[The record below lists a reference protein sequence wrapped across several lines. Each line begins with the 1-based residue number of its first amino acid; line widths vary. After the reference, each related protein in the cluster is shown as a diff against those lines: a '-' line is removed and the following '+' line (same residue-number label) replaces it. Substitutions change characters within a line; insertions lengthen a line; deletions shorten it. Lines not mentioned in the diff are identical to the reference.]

1 MNLNYGKHSLD
12 VRLKSLRSKK
22 RKRAKKITSTIRE
35 VVVIALIG
43 VIAIG
48 TGLGV
53 GAYQGIVD
61 SSPNVNTIDVSPK
74 GFSTFVY
81 DAKGNQIAKLVSSD
95 SNRIP
100 VEKDQITDNLA
111 HAFVAIED
119 ERFYTHNGIDTQ
131 GILRAI
137 GLGLQSGSFDQGAST
152 ITQQLIKN
160 NVFTNWTNESTA
172 EKIKRK
178 IQEQY
183 LALQLEKKLDKETIL
198 TDYLNTINLGH
209 STYGVESASERYFN
223 KSCDKLSVSECAV
236 LAAIPQSPTLYD
248 PINNPDN
255 NKRRREEVLSKM
267 LSQGYITQDEYDT
280 AEADDV
286 YAEIASVNEQKEKE
300 ESQVN
305 SYFVDALT
313 DEVLTDLQDDA
324 GYTES
329 QAYALLYS
337 GGLTVNSTQD
347 PDIQKIC
354 DEQTAE
360 SSGNYPS
367 YVRYYLNYRLT
378 VTDSSG
384 KETTYTSDDVKKWL
398 QNDESSSSLLYNSKD
413 EAQSD
418 ADRFRAAMVG
428 EGDTYTESVD
438 LAPQPEISLTVSDP
452 KTGHIVALVGGRGEK
467 TANLTLNR
475 ATDTTRQ
482 PGSTFKILSTYAPAL
497 DTGKFTL
504 ASTEVD
510 EPYSYE
516 NGTPVHNWYSD
527 YRGTVTLRTAIENSM
542 NIVTV
547 KVLTAIKPRL
557 GYEYCQKLG
566 ISTLVDGADID
577 GKSYT
582 DVTQTLA
589 LGGITYGVKNYE
601 LNSAYAAIANGGVYV
616 EPKMYT
622 TVTDRNGKVILDSS
636 NTAETHRALK
646 ATTAYLLTSAMES
659 VVQEGTG
666 TGVDFGT
673 TAIAGKTGTTENEND
688 VWFAGYTTNYCAT
701 AWAGYDNNTDLT
713 TQQEQ
718 KLAQTIWRAVM
729 SRIPANQTYSD
740 FTEPDGIV
748 EMTVC
753 KNSGKRP
760 YAGICPTITEYFDK
774 DTAPSDNDYCDVDYD
789 KYVQAQQAAQAA
801 AAQRAA
807 EEAARRQAAQ
817 QAAQAAQEA
826 QQDAQ
831 GTGEG
836 TGTGTGTGT
845 ESGTG
850 TGSAGSGTGTGT
862 GSEGTGSAG
871 SGTGSAGSGA
881 GSAGNG
887 TGSGTAGG
895 YGQ

>member
-1 MNLNYGKHSLD
+1 MNLDYGKHSLD
-12 VRLKSLRSKK
+12 KRLSVLRSKK
-22 RKRAKKITSTIRE
+22 RKRIRKVTSTIRE
-35 VVVIALIG
+35 LIVIALIG
-43 VIAIG
+43 VIVIG
-48 TGLGV
+48 AGLGV
-53 GAYQGIVD
+53 GAYQGIID
-61 SSPNVNTIDVSPK
+61 SSPDVNQIDVSPK

-100 VEKDQITDNLA
+100 VDKDQITDNLA

-119 ERFYTHNGIDTQ
+119 ERFYTHDGIDTQ
-131 GILRAI
+131 GILRAV

-172 EKIKRK
+172 EKVKRK

-223 KSCDKLSVSECAV
+223 KSCDKLSISECAV

-248 PINNPDN
+248 PITHPDN
-255 NKRRREEVLSKM
+255 NRRRRAEVLSKM
-267 LSQGYITQDEYDT
+267 LSQGYITQDEYN
-280 AEADDV
+280 AASADDV
-286 YAEIASVNEQKEKE
+286 YAEIASVNEQKEQE
-300 ESQVN
+300 ENQVN

-313 DEVLTDLQDDA
+313 DQVLTDLQEDA

-329 QAYALLYS
+329 QAYNLLYS

-367 YVRYYLNYRLT
+367 YVRYYLNYTLT
-378 VTDSSG
+378 VTDSTG
-384 KETTYTSDDVKKWL
+384 KQTTYNSDDVKNFL
-398 QNDESSSSLLYNSKD
+398 QNDESSASLLYGSKD
-413 EAQSD
+413 DAQ
-418 ADRFRAAMVG
+418 ADVDKFRASVVG

-475 ATDTTRQ
+475 ATDTMRQ

-510 EPYSYE
+510 EPYSYA

-566 ISTLVDGADID
+566 ITTLVDGADIN
-577 GKSYT
+577 GQSYT

-589 LGGITYGVKNYE
+589 LGGITYGVKNFE
-601 LNSAYAAIANGGVYV
+601 LNSAYAAIANGGVYI

-622 TVTDRNGKVILDSS
+622 TVTDHDGKVILDSS
-636 NTAETHRALK
+636 NTAETRRALK

-666 TGVDFGT
+666 TGVNFGT

-713 TQQEQ
+713 TSQEQ

-729 SRIPANQTYSD
+729 SRIPANQSYTD

-748 EMTVC
+748 EKTVC
-753 KNSGKRP
+753 KNSGKLP

-789 KYVQAQQAAQAA
+789 KYVQAQQAAAAA

-807 EEAARRQAAQ
+807 EEAAEAARRQAE
-817 QAAQAAQEA
+817 QEA
-826 QQDAQ
+826 QQNAQ
-831 GTGEG
+831 T
-836 TGTGTGTGT
+836 
-845 ESGTG
+845 
-850 TGSAGSGTGTGT
+850 
-862 GSEGTGSAG
+862 
-871 SGTGSAGSGA
+871 
-881 GSAGNG
+881 GNG
-887 TGSGTAGG
+887 TGTSGNSYGTGAGTG
-895 YGQ
+895 TSGNSYGTGAGTGAGTGQ

>member
-1 MNLNYGKHSLD
+1 MNLDYGKHSLD
-12 VRLKSLRSKK
+12 KRLSVLRSKK
-22 RKRAKKITSTIRE
+22 RKRIRKVTSTIRE
-35 VVVIALIG
+35 LIVIALIG
-43 VIAIG
+43 VIVIG

-53 GAYQGIVD
+53 GAYQGIID
-61 SSPNVNTIDVSPK
+61 SSPDVNQIDVSPK

-100 VEKDQITDNLA
+100 VDKDQITDNLA

-119 ERFYTHNGIDTQ
+119 ERFYTHDGIDTQ
-131 GILRAI
+131 GILRAV

-172 EKIKRK
+172 EKVKRK

-223 KSCDKLSVSECAV
+223 KSCDKLSISECAV

-248 PINNPDN
+248 PITHPDN
-255 NKRRREEVLSKM
+255 NRRRRAEVLSKM
-267 LSQGYITQDEYDT
+267 LSQGYITQDEYN
-280 AEADDV
+280 AASADDV
-286 YAEIASVNEQKEKE
+286 YAEIASVNEQKEQE
-300 ESQVN
+300 ENQVN

-313 DEVLTDLQDDA
+313 DQVLTDLQEDA

-329 QAYALLYS
+329 QAYNLLYS

-367 YVRYYLNYRLT
+367 YVRYYLNYTLT
-378 VTDSSG
+378 VTDSTG
-384 KETTYTSDDVKKWL
+384 KQTTYNSDDVKNFL
-398 QNDESSSSLLYNSKD
+398 QNDESSASLLYGSKD
-413 EAQSD
+413 DAQ
-418 ADRFRAAMVG
+418 ADVDKFRASVVG

-475 ATDTTRQ
+475 ATDTMRQ

-510 EPYSYE
+510 EPYSYA

-566 ISTLVDGADID
+566 ITTLVDGADIN
-577 GKSYT
+577 GQSYT

-589 LGGITYGVKNYE
+589 LGGITYGVKNFE
-601 LNSAYAAIANGGVYV
+601 LNSAYAAIANGGVYI

-622 TVTDRNGKVILDSS
+622 TVTDHDGKVILDSS
-636 NTAETHRALK
+636 NTAETRRALK

-666 TGVDFGT
+666 TGVNFGT

-688 VWFAGYTTNYCAT
+688 VWFAGYTINYCAT

-713 TQQEQ
+713 TSQEQ

-729 SRIPANQTYSD
+729 SRIPANQSYTD

-748 EMTVC
+748 EKTVC
-753 KNSGKRP
+753 KNSGKLP

-789 KYVQAQQAAQAA
+789 KYVQAQQAAAAA

-807 EEAARRQAAQ
+807 EEAAEAARRQAE
-817 QAAQAAQEA
+817 QEA
-826 QQDAQ
+826 QQNAQ
-831 GTGEG
+831 T
-836 TGTGTGTGT
+836 
-845 ESGTG
+845 
-850 TGSAGSGTGTGT
+850 
-862 GSEGTGSAG
+862 
-871 SGTGSAGSGA
+871 
-881 GSAGNG
+881 GNG
-887 TGSGTAGG
+887 TGTSGNSYGTGAGTG
-895 YGQ
+895 TSGNSYGTGAGTGAGTGQ